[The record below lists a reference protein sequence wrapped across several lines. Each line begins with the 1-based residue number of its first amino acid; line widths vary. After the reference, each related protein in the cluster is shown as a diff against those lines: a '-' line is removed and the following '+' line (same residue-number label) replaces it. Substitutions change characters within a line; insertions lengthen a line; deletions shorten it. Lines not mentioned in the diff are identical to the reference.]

1 MKKLKDLKNA
11 RNTTTLN
18 NKPKRKRDIASWA
31 LIIFSAGFLALMAYT
46 FSKNGTGVPGMP
58 NMATINNNRPVEL
71 TFSDILRRAP
81 EITTMNIRDTIATGT
96 LSDGTKYT
104 ATITYDPEMLARL
117 SESGTTI
124 TIDTSKSWFES
135 IATFAPLL
143 LTLLFIFWILRGF
156 RRGGA
161 GGIGRSLI
169 NQNPTKI
176 ATGKPKTTFKDVAG
190 IDSEKQEL
198 SEIVDFLKNKD
209 KYKSLGARVPRGVL
223 LSGQPGTGKTLL
235 ARAIAG
241 EADVPFFAASGS
253 DFSGIIVGLGVA
265 KSKKFLKWQNA
276 THHAYYSLTK

>member
-1 MKKLKDLKNA
+1 MFLL
-11 RNTTTLN
+11 
-18 NKPKRKRDIASWA
+18 
-31 LIIFSAGFLALMAYT
+31 LIGRAIWLG
-46 FSKNGTGVPGMP
+46 GVTPTAPGAP
-58 NMATINNNRPVEL
+58 TNVVKPVEL
-71 TFSDILRRAP
+71 SFSDILRRAP
-81 EITTMNIRDTIATGT
+81 EIKTMKINGNDATGT

-104 ATITYDPEMLARL
+104 ATITYDPEMLAKL
-117 SESGTTI
+117 SESGTAI
-124 TIDTSKSWFES
+124 TIDTSKSWFER

-143 LTLLFIFWILRGF
+143 LTLMFIFWIFRGF

-161 GGIGRSLI
+161 GGISRSLV

-241 EADVPFFAASGS
+241 EANVPFFAASGS

-265 KSKKFLKWQNA
+265 KITEIFDMAQRNA
-276 THHAYYSLTK
+276 PGILFMDE